1 MILRFFRSFSDSP
14 QARSNFILH
23 LEAGGK
29 LRKFFIL
36 FFLFLANI
44 PFFRKIPILSFFGKL
59 SNNLWLG
66 HLTEAKFSTDNSSTD
81 GNNSEH
87 SSADDDL
94 GISNLYD
101 IIVIGSGPG
110 ASTACMNLKSN
121 PSVLVLEKGLLPRTS
136 ESRHHSLQHLVLDFE
151 KAGQELI
158 VGWPVAQFAQGSVLG
173 GGSEVN
179 SGLYHRLP
187 PGKKAEFLSKA
198 RISSSEWD
206 ASEYEIEQRL
216 NPVQMKVREEDSLI
230 ARGAAN
236 LGLEYK
242 NVSRWRTY
250 LNEKHFSHRGMRNLY
265 WNHVPEKTR
274 ILLDREV
281 TGFKSSVEAI
291 LVYAQNSSGERFT
304 YKAKSIILSAGTI
317 NSPKILAKSGYI
329 KWSDIKFQWHP
340 MLRAVTRNPLTDLGM
355 GDIDPYQAWTQDNR
369 IKFGSA
375 VSTPG
380 LLSINLGQV
389 LDTKTFTS
397 FRSYYVSFTSSGVGG
412 LFPNTDTPW
421 YRYSQLDK
429 QNFNLSRELLKNLI
443 SSGGGKLVNSEIA
456 LKPSTVHIFGSL
468 PVQSDIYEPGTLRL
482 KSEPRI
488 QVCDGSLLPI
498 GPGVNPQAIIMTT
511 IKCLFKP

>member
-1 MILRFFRSFSDSP
+1 MIFRFLRLFSNSTH
-14 QARSNFILH
+14 ARSNFVSH

-29 LRKFFIL
+29 VRKFVIL
-36 FFLFLANI
+36 FFLFFANTAL
-44 PFFRKIPILSFFGKL
+44 FRRIPILSFFGKL
-59 SNNLWLG
+59 SNSLWLG
-66 HLTEAKFSTDNSSTD
+66 HLTEAKFSSNNSSTD
-81 GNNSEH
+81 ENRFDYLG
-87 SSADDDL
+87 ADNDP

-110 ASTACMNLKSN
+110 ASTACMNLKNN
-121 PSVLVLEKGLLPRTS
+121 PSVLVLEKGLLPRTL

-158 VGWPVAQFAQGSVLG
+158 IGWPLAQFAQGSVLG

-187 PGKKAEFLSKA
+187 PGKKAEFLSKTE
-198 RISSSEWD
+198 ISFAEWDSSEF
-206 ASEYEIEQRL
+206 EVEQRL
-216 NPVQMKVREEDSLI
+216 NPVQMKVHEQDSLI

-242 NVSRWRTY
+242 NISRWRTY
-250 LNEKHFSHRGMRNLY
+250 LNDLDFSHRGMRNLY
-265 WNHVPEKTR
+265 WNHRPENTK

-281 TGFKSSVEAI
+281 TVIKSGLDTL

-304 YKAKSIILSAGTI
+304 YKAKNIILAAGTI

-329 KWSDIKFQWHP
+329 KWRDIKFQWHP
-340 MLRAVTRNPLTDLGM
+340 MLRAVTRNPPTDLGM
-355 GDIDPYQAWTQDNR
+355 GDIDPYQAWTHDNR

-389 LDTKTFTS
+389 LDADAFTS
-397 FRSYYVSFTSSGVGG
+397 LRSYYAAFTSTGVGG
-412 LFPNTDTPW
+412 LFPSTGTPW
-421 YRYSQLDK
+421 YKYSNLDK
-429 QNFNLSRELLKNLI
+429 QNFILSQELLKDLI
-443 SSGGGKLVNSEIA
+443 SSGGGTLVNSKIA

-468 PVQSDIYEPGTLRL
+468 PVQSEIYEPGTLRL

-488 QVCDGSLLPI
+488 QVCDGSVLPM

-511 IKCLFKP
+511 INCLFQS

>member
-1 MILRFFRSFSDSP
+1 
-14 QARSNFILH
+14 
-23 LEAGGK
+23 
-29 LRKFFIL
+29 
-36 FFLFLANI
+36 
-44 PFFRKIPILSFFGKL
+44 
-59 SNNLWLG
+59 
-66 HLTEAKFSTDNSSTD
+66 
-81 GNNSEH
+81 
-87 SSADDDL
+87 
-94 GISNLYD
+94 
-101 IIVIGSGPG
+101 
-110 ASTACMNLKSN
+110 
-121 PSVLVLEKGLLPRTS
+121 
-136 ESRHHSLQHLVLDFE
+136 VLDFE

-158 VGWPVAQFAQGSVLG
+158 IGLPVAQFAQGAVLG

-187 PGKKAEFLSKA
+187 PGKKAEFLSKTK
-198 RISSSEWD
+198 ISFSEWD
-206 ASEYEIEQRL
+206 ASEFEIEQRL

-250 LNEKHFSHRGMRNLY
+250 LNDLHFSHRGMRNLY
-265 WNHVPEKTR
+265 WNHAPEKTR
-274 ILLDREV
+274 ILLDREAI
-281 TGFKSSVEAI
+281 GIKSGLDAL

-304 YKAKSIILSAGTI
+304 YKAKSIILAAGTI
-317 NSPKILAKSGYI
+317 NTPKILAKSGYI

-355 GDIDPYQAWTQDNR
+355 GDIDPYQAWTHDNR

-389 LDTKTFTS
+389 LDAETYTS
-397 FRSYYVSFTSSGVGG
+397 LRSYYASFTSSGDGG
-412 LFPNTDTPW
+412 LFPSTGTPW
-421 YRYSQLDK
+421 YKYSKLDK
-429 QNFNLSRELLKNLI
+429 QNLNLARELLTTLI
-443 SSGGGKLVNSEIA
+443 SSGGGKLVNSKIA

-488 QVCDGSLLPI
+488 QVCDGSLLPM

-511 IKCLFKP
+511 VNCLFES